1 MTYLSFNECCSPAV
15 EELIQGDDVALLE
28 IRKRNDGGLHTTA
41 ILVNTEAVMN
51 ARVTM
56 GTSKYHASRGS
67 RAAPSIAS
75 VWVEPTLSR

>member
-1 MTYLSFNECCSPAV
+1 MNE
-15 EELIQGDDVALLE
+15 ERG
-28 IRKRNDGGLHTTA
+28 HTTA

-75 VWVEPTLSR
+75 VWVDPTLSR